1 MMSIARL
8 LPVLSLAALFVLSGA
23 PTLHAADCRYVH
35 WTTYQGVAVSRLRD
49 NSAYLFQ
56 TSNTAVDASG
66 AANAYNP
73 GNTGLDL
80 NENAGLPDHW
90 RKALAAD
97 PHNWKQPFVQTE
109 GVSAGNYVS
118 RTTLSNP
125 DGEPTDPQSYA
136 DARAIP
142 YVVFPRKFDGI
153 SGTGQMGDLGFAVN
167 RDTGRSAGFIVAD
180 LGNADDELGG
190 MSIALAQALSGSSRA
205 NPRTGA
211 GAPTGDTLYIVFP
224 FSSQDHP
231 PQWPLSQEAIE
242 HNARALL
249 DAAGGLKAA
258 EACR

>member
-1 MMSIARL
+1 MVFSARL
-8 LPVLSLAALFVLSGA
+8 LPAISMAAFFIVSSA
-23 PTLHAADCRYVH
+23 PLLHAADCHYVR
-35 WTTYQGVAVSRLRD
+35 WMAYQGVAVSRLRD

-56 TSNTAVDASG
+56 TSNTAIDANG
-66 AANAYNP
+66 AANAFNP
-73 GNTGLDL
+73 GNTGLDV

-90 RKALAAD
+90 HRSLAAD
-97 PHNWKQPFVQTE
+97 PKNWKQPFVQIE

-118 RTTLSNP
+118 RTTLANP
-125 DGEPTDPQSYA
+125 DGEPTDPKSYA

-142 YVVFPRKFDGI
+142 YLVFPGKFDWI

-167 RDTGRSAGFIVAD
+167 RDTGRSAGFIVGD
-180 LGNADDELGG
+180 LGKVDDELGG
-190 MSIALAQALSGSSRA
+190 MSIALAQALSGNSRA

-211 GAPTGDTLYIVFP
+211 GAPSGDTLYIVFP
-224 FSSQDHP
+224 FSSKDHP

-249 DAAGGLKAA
+249 EAAGGLKAA